1 MKIAFPLTQR
11 KISAHFGHCE
21 EFAVL
26 TVEDGKV
33 VKEEYLTP
41 PEHEPGSHPKF
52 LNEHGVTVVIAGGM
66 GMRAQQLMAEN
77 GITSY
82 VGVCHQPLSDLV
94 ALYLKGELEAG
105 DNLCDH

>member
-26 TVEDGKV
+26 TVEDGKI

-41 PEHEPGSHPKF
+41 PAHEPGSHPKF

-66 GMRAQQLMAEN
+66 GMRAQELMAEN
-77 GITSY
+77 GIKSY

-94 ALYLKGELEAG
+94 AQYVKGELEAG